1 MKLLK
6 QIIYDLRTQPV
17 IGAVS
22 VIGTAMAILLVMVVM
37 MIRQIQVEPIYPES
51 NRDRLLYDYGVS
63 MESEH
68 GSASS
73 FLSLE
78 LIDRIYSGLK
88 DVEAVSVVTSFCEPY
103 DISADGG
110 VPEMVDVRMADENVW
125 RIYDYAFVNGS
136 AYSKGD
142 IDAGKKIIV
151 LTESLARRLFGST
164 DVAGRTVLLRQF
176 PYRVAGVVKDIS
188 PLMGWS
194 YAQCW
199 IPIDKNPEQWMRM
212 DDVIDKYFGSYS
224 VITMAKSP
232 EALDGIRR
240 EIRSRNATLNSE
252 LKETGWQRA
261 DTEYPYTQEYL
272 YALYGT
278 NTTPDVDSTNMLR
291 WVLLAIII
299 LVPAINL
306 SSMTQSRL
314 RQRRHEIGVRRAFGA
329 TKTSVMLAILRENLV
344 VTLAGGALGLLL
356 AFIFSWLFTSL
367 FYDPIDNWMGYSQ
380 EMSVNASM
388 MFRWSAFGWALLAC
402 FVLNLL
408 SAGIPA
414 WRASRVNP
422 VEAINGESK

>member
-37 MIRQIQVEPIYPES
+37 MIRQVQVEPIYPES

-63 MESEH
+63 MQGEQSS
-68 GSASS
+68 GSSH
-73 FLSLE
+73 LGME
-78 LIDRIYSGLK
+78 LIDRIYGDLEGAE
-88 DVEAVSVVTSFCEPY
+88 VISVVASGCEPY
-103 DISADGG
+103 DVNADGG
-110 VPEMVDVRMADENVW
+110 ISEMVDVREADENVW
-125 RIYDYAFVNGS
+125 RIYDYVFINGS
-136 AYSKGD
+136 PYTKGD
-142 IDAGKKIIV
+142 VDAGNKVVV
-151 LTESLARRLFGST
+151 LTESLARKLFGSV
-164 DVAGRTVLLRQF
+164 DVSGRTVLLKQY
-176 PYRVAGVVKDIS
+176 PYRIAGVVKDIS

-212 DDVIDKYFGSYS
+212 DAAIDKYFGPYS
-224 VITMAKSP
+224 VITMAKTA
-232 EALDGIRR
+232 EDVDAIRR

-252 LKETGWQRA
+252 LKPSGWERV
-261 DTEYPYTQEYL
+261 DTDYPYTQEYL
-272 YALYGT
+272 YFLKGT
-278 NTTPDVDSTNMLR
+278 NRAPDISSTNMIR
-291 WVLLAIII
+291 WILLAIII

-329 TKTSVMLAILRENLV
+329 TKGGIMLSMLRENLV
-344 VTLAGGALGLLL
+344 VTLAGGLLGLIL
-356 AFIFSWLFTSL
+356 AFVFSWLFTSL
-367 FYDPIDNWMGYSQ
+367 FYDPIYSWQGYSQ

-388 MFRWSAFGWALLAC
+388 MFRWSTFGWTLLFC

-422 VEAINGESK
+422 VEAMNGDTK